1 MNDDLKKQINKIKKS
16 LQEIWNYM
24 NINNNIVHCDLI
36 IGCGC
41 ANLDIPVRC
50 AELLKMGYANKIL
63 FAGGKGKITQEK
75 YLKSEA
81 EIFADIAIK
90 NGVSK
95 DQIILETK
103 STNTGDNFKFAKEI
117 IDKENIKCSKILIV
131 HNCMNERRTLA
142 AAKVVF
148 KDKELF
154 ITSPKITFAEYFDKL
169 FKKNDC
175 EIRKEISVIVG
186 DIQRLILYP
195 YFGWQVKSDVPKN
208 IIEDYYFLKNIGFDM
223 YIITKSQIMELIK
236 KYNLQNYDDG
246 IYFN

>member
-1 MNDDLKKQINKIKKS
+1 MNDDYKKQINKIKKS

-103 STNTGDNFKFAKEI
+103 STNTGDNFK
-117 IDKENIKCSKILIV
+117 
-131 HNCMNERRTLA
+131 
-142 AAKVVF
+142 VVF

-169 FKKNDC
+169 IKKNDS

-195 YFGWQVKSDVPKN
+195 YFGWQVKTDVPKN